1 MKGACQAYL
10 PLSNPNLS
18 IPTYFSYYTEES
30 RISLDFEDIKQ
41 TTTMPL
47 VVPGINN
54 TSGGASQEEWLNKL
68 AGKKLT
74 ESSSDV
80 TVWLYSFSPS

>member
-1 MKGACQAYL
+1 
-10 PLSNPNLS
+10 
-18 IPTYFSYYTEES
+18 
-30 RISLDFEDIKQ
+30 
-41 TTTMPL
+41 MPL

-54 TSGGASQEEWLNKL
+54 TSGGASQVEWLNKL

-80 TVWLYSFSPS
+80 TSFAKKDLPQQHRVIKPGDAMTMDMRPER

>member
-1 MKGACQAYL
+1 
-10 PLSNPNLS
+10 
-18 IPTYFSYYTEES
+18 
-30 RISLDFEDIKQ
+30 
-41 TTTMPL
+41 MPL

-80 TVWLYSFSPS
+80 TVRLYSCCHLWGLSK

>member
-10 PLSNPNLS
+10 PLPNPNLS
-18 IPTYFSYYTEES
+18 ISTYFSYYTKVS
-30 RISLDFEDIKQ
+30 RNYFYFEDTKQ

-80 TVWLYSFSPS
+80 TV